1 MSIFNN
7 IFKQKEDEIVKQY
20 YPRFINYIES
30 LNDTNKINELFADFT
45 MLNIKLEGN
54 DSGVRNVL
62 ENLKKNKSVDK
73 KEYIKLQF
81 EDILKF
87 SKKRYTTEQYKE
99 INDTML
105 RLLPQEEKNWWQN
118 IWDIFDKAT
127 GRK

>member
-118 IWDIFDKAT
+118 IWDNFDKAT

>member
-62 ENLKKNKSVDK
+62 ENLKKNKSADK
-73 KEYIKLQF
+73 KEYVKLQF
-81 EDILKF
+81 EDMLKF

-118 IWDIFDKAT
+118 IWDNFDKAT

>member
-62 ENLKKNKSVDK
+62 ENLKKN
-73 KEYIKLQF
+73 
-81 EDILKF
+81 
-87 SKKRYTTEQYKE
+87 
-99 INDTML
+99 
-105 RLLPQEEKNWWQN
+105 
-118 IWDIFDKAT
+118 
-127 GRK
+127 

>member
-20 YPRFINYIES
+20 YPRFINYVES

-45 MLNIKLEGN
+45 VLNIKLEGN

-62 ENLKKNKSVDK
+62 ENLKKNKSADK

-118 IWDIFDKAT
+118 IWDNFDKAT

>member
-62 ENLKKNKSVDK
+62 ENLKKNKSADK

-87 SKKRYTTEQYKE
+87 SKKRYTIEQYKE

-118 IWDIFDKAT
+118 IWDNFDKAT

>member
-1 MSIFNN
+1 M
-7 IFKQKEDEIVKQY
+7 
-20 YPRFINYIES
+20 
-30 LNDTNKINELFADFT
+30 
-45 MLNIKLEGN
+45 
-54 DSGVRNVL
+54 
-62 ENLKKNKSVDK
+62 
-73 KEYIKLQF
+73 QF

-118 IWDIFDKAT
+118 IWDNFDKAT